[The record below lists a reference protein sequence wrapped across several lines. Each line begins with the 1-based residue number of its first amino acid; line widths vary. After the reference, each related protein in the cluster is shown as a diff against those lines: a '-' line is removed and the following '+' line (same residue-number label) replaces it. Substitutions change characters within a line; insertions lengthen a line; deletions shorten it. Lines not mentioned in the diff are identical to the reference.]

1 MLIVLTE
8 LLWSRLQGD
17 YQTGRPHVFVCRFEA
32 VIVIFSL
39 PLPLCLSICL
49 FVITAIASISS
60 IAACVS
66 VPGACAQS
74 RASLSLPSFNA
85 AAVSDGLARDSGAN
99 VTYLCG
105 SRGSPVPEDTPAAL
119 EDLLRAQE
127 DAQRHSASF

>member
-60 IAACVS
+60 IAACVCS
-66 VPGACAQS
+66 WRLRSIACLTQS
-74 RASLSLPSFNA
+74 AIVQR
-85 AAVSDGLARDSGAN
+85 SG
-99 VTYLCG
+99 G
-105 SRGSPVPEDTPAAL
+105 
-119 EDLLRAQE
+119 Q
-127 DAQRHSASF
+127 